1 MIPYGKQDIN
11 NDDIES
17 LIKVLKSDY
26 LTQGPVVP
34 RFEEEISNFCKSS
47 FTVAVT
53 SATAALHLSCLA
65 LGLKKGDYLWTSPI
79 SFVASA
85 NCARYCDAN
94 VDFVDI
100 DPTTYNIDPIL
111 LEEKLKE
118 AKQNNKLPKIIIP
131 VHMCGHPAEMQ
142 EIYALSIKYNFK
154 VIEDASHAIG
164 ATYKNAP
171 IGNCQYSSCTIFSF
185 HPVKII
191 TTGEGGAI
199 TTNDSELAKRL
210 RLLRSHGITRD
221 QEEMISKSHGDWYYQ
236 QLFLGFNYRLTDI
249 QAALGISQLK
259 RIKKFI
265 VKREEISQIY
275 NRELSSLP
283 LTIPQQKNYITSSR
297 HLYIIRINNKLSR
310 LDHSTVFHELR
321 KLNILVN
328 LHYIPIHLQPYYQNL
343 GFHEGDF
350 PNAENFYKEAIS
362 LPIYYQLTK
371 DKQNFV
377 IESIK
382 KLIL

>member
-11 NDDIES
+11 KDDIES
-17 LIKVLKSDY
+17 LIEILKSDF

-34 RFEEEISNFCKSS
+34 EFENQISNFCKSS
-47 FTVAVT
+47 FAVAVT

-100 DPTTYNIDPIL
+100 DPISYNIDPIL
-111 LEEKLKE
+111 LEQKLIEAEKK
-118 AKQNNKLPKIIIP
+118 NKLPKIIIP
-131 VHMCGHPAEMQ
+131 VHMCGHPADMEK
-142 EIYALSIKYNFK
+142 IYVLSKKYNFK
-154 VIEDASHAIG
+154 IIEDASHAIG
-164 ATYKNAP
+164 ATYKNQP
-171 IGNCQYSSCTIFSF
+171 VGNCQYSSFTIFSF

-199 TTNDSELAKRL
+199 TTNDEKLARKVK
-210 RLLRSHGITRD
+210 LLRSHGITRD
-221 QEEMISKSHGDWYYQ
+221 KEEMISEPHGDWYYQ

-259 RIKKFI
+259 RIRKFI
-265 VKREEISQIY
+265 DRREEISQIY
-275 NRELSSLP
+275 DKELSSLP
-283 LTIPQQKNYITSSR
+283 LTTPKQKTYVKSSR

-310 LDHSTVFHELR
+310 LNHWTVFHELR
-321 KLNILVN
+321 KLEIMVN
-328 LHYIPIHLQPYYQNL
+328 LHYIPIHLQPYYKSL
-343 GFHEGDF
+343 GFIEGDF
-350 PNAENFYKEAIS
+350 PNSEKYYDEAIS

-371 DKQNFV
+371 EDQNFV

-382 KLIL
+382 KLVS

>member
-11 NDDIES
+11 KDDIES
-17 LIKVLKSDY
+17 IIKVLKSDY

-34 RFEEEISNFCKSS
+34 RFEKEISNFCKSS
-47 FTVAVT
+47 FAVAVT
-53 SATAALHLSCLA
+53 SATAALHLSCIA

-100 DPTTYNIDPIL
+100 DPITYNIDPKL

-118 AKQNNKLPKIIIP
+118 AKESNKLPKIIIP
-131 VHMCGHPAEMQ
+131 VHMCGHPADME
-142 EIYALSIKYNFK
+142 EIYALSLKYNFK
-154 VIEDASHAIG
+154 LIEDASHAIG

-171 IGNCQYSSCTIFSF
+171 VGNCQYSSLTIFSF

-199 TTNDSELAKRL
+199 TTNDIELARKL
-210 RLLRSHGITRD
+210 RILRSHGITRD
-221 QEEMISKSHGDWYYQ
+221 KEEMISESHGDWYYQ
-236 QLFLGFNYRLTDI
+236 QLFLGFNYRLTEI
-249 QAALGISQLK
+249 QAALGMSQLK
-259 RIKKFI
+259 RLRKFI

-283 LTIPQQKNYITSSR
+283 LTIPKQKNYVKSSR
-297 HLYIIRINNKLSR
+297 HLYIVRINNNLSR
-310 LDHSTVFHELR
+310 LDHSKIFHELR
-321 KLNILVN
+321 KLEIMVN
-328 LHYIPIHLQPYYQNL
+328 LHYIPIHLQPYYQKL

-350 PNAENFYKEAIS
+350 PNSENYYREAIS
-362 LPIYYQLTK
+362 LPIYYQLTE

>member
-1 MIPYGKQDIN
+1 
-11 NDDIES
+11 
-17 LIKVLKSDY
+17 
-26 LTQGPVVP
+26 
-34 RFEEEISNFCKSS
+34 
-47 FTVAVT
+47 
-53 SATAALHLSCLA
+53 
-65 LGLKKGDYLWTSPI
+65 
-79 SFVASA
+79 
-85 NCARYCDAN
+85 
-94 VDFVDI
+94 
-100 DPTTYNIDPIL
+100 
-111 LEEKLKE
+111 
-118 AKQNNKLPKIIIP
+118 
-131 VHMCGHPAEMQ
+131 
-142 EIYALSIKYNFK
+142 
-154 VIEDASHAIG
+154 
-164 ATYKNAP
+164 
-171 IGNCQYSSCTIFSF
+171 
-185 HPVKII
+185 
-191 TTGEGGAI
+191 
-199 TTNDSELAKRL
+199 
-210 RLLRSHGITRD
+210 
-221 QEEMISKSHGDWYYQ
+221 MISKSHGDWYYQ